1 MRTRIP
7 TAPVIVITAVIVA
20 TAVDAGSCSPKK
32 TSHCVNTGAGI
43 DLNSVPDITKQIVS
57 EEPVT
62 ERQKKLFIEPP
73 AQAPYTGPI
82 VGVTLGKGTPTVG
95 YSWSLE

>member
-1 MRTRIP
+1 MRAWIP
-7 TAPVIVITAVIVA
+7 TALVIAITAAIAA
-20 TAVDAGSCSPKK
+20 TAVGAGSCSPKK
-32 TSHCVNTGAGI
+32 ASHCANTGAGI

-62 ERQKKLFIEPP
+62 ERQKKPFIEPP

-82 VGVTLGKGTPTVG
+82 VGVTSGKGTPTVG